1 MAYENK
7 TVDYVYDLLIKSFQ
21 ERFNNKLR
29 LLPKSFVVVLAKVL
43 AGVFVIPYKLAGWFY
58 LQLFPDT
65 ASFEAVE
72 ILGQTVRPLVRLGT
86 LFGVGE
92 PQQGQA
98 WEGKASVEAIA
109 GGKTLTL
116 GTQLKSDKT
125 GLVYNVA
132 ANTPIDGSADE
143 FPRDV
148 SFPVYCTQS
157 GTIGALASGDVLKFV
172 SPLGFVARDA
182 SVTGTT
188 ANGTDD
194 ESEAHYRARVES
206 GYGPQPQG
214 GSLTDYR
221 TWAFDAPG
229 VLNTYPYNDK
239 NSPAGVLLYVAG
251 TPDIYPD
258 RIPDRGLC
266 VAVGK
271 VCTYDPDTGKAS
283 RKPLTAVLDPA
294 GDETY
299 TNVRPV
305 VVKEFDVYVTGLSGA
320 GMADFGGALS
330 GELKTYFENREPYI
344 RGLTDDIGRTDAI
357 LRNALIA
364 VVSGVATSMQA
375 RFGTATMQ
383 LNGADTEAYTLG
395 QGELAALGG
404 LYIDGV
410 LYE

>member
-7 TVDYVYDLLIKSFQ
+7 TIDYVYNLLIQSFQ
-21 ERFNNKLR
+21 DRFNQKLR

-43 AGVFVIPYKLAGWFY
+43 AGIFVIPYKLCGWFY

-65 ASFEAVE
+65 ASFDTVDV
-72 ILGQTVRPLVRLGT
+72 LGQTVRPLVRLGT

-92 PQQGQA
+92 PLGGTA
-98 WEGKASVEAIA
+98 WNGTASVEVVLA
-109 GGKTLTL
+109 GRTLTI

-132 ANTPIDGSADE
+132 ANTPVEGDA
-143 FPRDV
+143 V
-148 SFPVYCTQS
+148 TFPVYCTQS
-157 GTIGALASGDVLKFV
+157 GAMGALADGDVLKFV
-172 SPLGFVARDA
+172 SPLGYVSREAT
-182 SVTGTT
+182 VTGTT
-188 ANGTDD
+188 QNGTD
-194 ESEAHYRARVES
+194 EETEEHYRARVQS

-221 TWAFDAPG
+221 TWAFDVAG

-251 TPDIYPD
+251 SPEIYPD

-271 VCTYDPDTGKAS
+271 ACTYDPDTGKAS

-299 TNVRPV
+299 TNVKPV
-305 VVKEFDVYVTGLSGA
+305 VVKTFDVYVTGLDGA
-320 GMADFGGALS
+320 GAGDFGDSLE

-344 RGLTDDIGRTDAI
+344 RGLTDDIGRTDDV
-357 LRNALIA
+357 LRNAVIA

-375 RFGTATMQ
+375 KFGTATMQ
-383 LNGADTEAYTLG
+383 LGGADTEAYTLG
-395 QGELAALGG
+395 QGELAALGS

-410 LYE
+410 LHE

>member
-7 TVDYVYDLLIKSFQ
+7 TIDYVYNLLIQSFQ
-21 ERFNNKLR
+21 DKFNQKLR

-65 ASFEAVE
+65 ASFDTVE
-72 ILGQTVRPLVRLGT
+72 VLGQTVRPLVRLGN
-86 LFGVGE
+86 LFGVGD
-92 PQQGQA
+92 PFGGTA
-98 WEGKASVEAIA
+98 WEGTASVETVLA
-109 GGKTLTL
+109 GKTLML
-116 GTQLKSDKT
+116 GTQLKCDKT

-132 ANTPIDGSADE
+132 ANTPVDGDT
-143 FPRDV
+143 V
-148 SFPVYCTQS
+148 QFPVYCTQA
-157 GTIGALASGDVLKFV
+157 GAGGALADGDVLKFV
-172 SPLGFVARDA
+172 SPLGFVSREAA
-182 SVTGTT
+182 VTGTT
-188 ANGTDD
+188 ANGTDG
-194 ESEAHYRARVES
+194 ETEEHYRARVQS

-221 TWAFDAPG
+221 TWAFDVAG

-251 TPDIYPD
+251 SPDIYPD

-271 VCTYDPDTGKAS
+271 ACTYDPDTGKAS

-294 GDETY
+294 ADETY
-299 TNVRPV
+299 ANVMPV
-305 VVKEFDVYVTGLSGA
+305 VVKTFDVYVTGLDGA
-320 GMADFGGALS
+320 GSGDFGDSVAGA
-330 GELKTYFENREPYI
+330 LKTYFDNREPYI
-344 RGLTDDIGRTDAI
+344 RGLTDDIGRTDDV
-357 LRNALIA
+357 LRNAVIA

-375 RFGTATMQ
+375 RFGTATIQ
-383 LNGADTEAYTLG
+383 LNGADVESYTLG
-395 QGELAALGG
+395 QGELAALGD

-410 LYE
+410 KHA

>member
-7 TVDYVYDLLIKSFQ
+7 TIDYVYNLLIQSFQ
-21 ERFNNKLR
+21 DRFNQKLR

-43 AGVFVIPYKLAGWFY
+43 AGIFVIPYKLCGWFY

-65 ASFEAVE
+65 ASFDTVDV
-72 ILGQTVRPLVRLGT
+72 LGQTVRPLVRLGT

-92 PQQGQA
+92 PLGGTA
-98 WEGKASVEAIA
+98 WNGTASVDVVLA
-109 GGKTLTL
+109 GRTLTL

-132 ANTPIDGSADE
+132 ANTPVEGES
-143 FPRDV
+143 V
-148 SFPVYCTQS
+148 TFPVYCTQS
-157 GTIGALASGDVLKFV
+157 GTMGALADGDVLKFV
-172 SPLGFVARDA
+172 SPLGFVSREAT
-182 SVTGTT
+182 VTGTT
-188 ANGTDD
+188 QNGTD
-194 ESEAHYRARVES
+194 EETEEHYRSRVQS

-221 TWAFDAPG
+221 TWAFDVAG

-251 TPDIYPD
+251 SPEIYPD

-271 VCTYDPDTGKAS
+271 ACTYDPDTGKAS

-299 TNVRPV
+299 TNVKPV
-305 VVKEFDVYVTGLSGA
+305 VVKTFDVYVTGLDGA
-320 GMADFGGALS
+320 GAGDFGDSLE

-344 RGLTDDIGRTDAI
+344 RGLTDDIGRTDDV
-357 LRNALIA
+357 LRNAVIA

-375 RFGTATMQ
+375 KFGTATMQ
-383 LNGADTEAYTLG
+383 LGGADTEAYTLG
-395 QGELAALGG
+395 QGELAALGS

-410 LYE
+410 LHE

>member
-7 TVDYVYDLLIKSFQ
+7 TIDYAYNLLIQSFQ
-21 ERFNNKLR
+21 EKFNNKLR

-65 ASFEAVE
+65 ASFDTVDV
-72 ILGQTVRPLVRLGT
+72 LGQPVRPLVRLGT

-92 PQQGQA
+92 PLSGQA
-98 WEGKASVEAIA
+98 WEGTASVSVVLA
-109 GGKTLTL
+109 GKTLTL

-132 ANTPIDGSADE
+132 ANTAVEGE
-143 FPRDV
+143 TV
-148 SFPVYCTQS
+148 EFPVYCTQN
-157 GTIGALASGDVLKFV
+157 GTGGALADGDVLKFV
-172 SPLGFVARDA
+172 SPLGFVSREAT
-182 SVTGTT
+182 VTGTT

-194 ESEAHYRARVES
+194 ETEEHYRSRVQS

-221 TWAFDAPG
+221 TWAFDVAG

-251 TPDIYPD
+251 SPEIYPD

-271 VCTYDPDTGKAS
+271 ACTYDPDTGKAS
-283 RKPLTAVLDPA
+283 RKPLTAVLDPDA
-294 GDETY
+294 DETY
-299 TNVRPV
+299 ANVRAV
-305 VVKEFDVYVTGLSGA
+305 TVKTFDVYVTGLDGA
-320 GMADFGGALS
+320 GSGDFGDSLS

-344 RGLTDDIGRTDAI
+344 RGLTDDIGRTDDV
-357 LRNALIA
+357 LRNAVIA

-395 QGELAALGG
+395 QGELAALGS

-410 LYE
+410 LHE

>member
-7 TVDYVYDLLIKSFQ
+7 TIDYVYNLLIQSFQ
-21 ERFNNKLR
+21 DRFNQKLR

-43 AGVFVIPYKLAGWFY
+43 AGIFVIPYKLCGWFY

-65 ASFEAVE
+65 ASFDTVDV
-72 ILGQTVRPLVRLGT
+72 LGQTVRPLVRLGT

-92 PQQGQA
+92 PLGGTA
-98 WEGKASVEAIA
+98 WNGTASVEVVLA
-109 GGKTLTL
+109 GRTLTL

-132 ANTPIDGSADE
+132 ANTPVEGES
-143 FPRDV
+143 V
-148 SFPVYCTQS
+148 TFPVYCTQS
-157 GTIGALASGDVLKFV
+157 GTMGALADGDVLKFV
-172 SPLGFVARDA
+172 SPLGFVSREAT
-182 SVTGTT
+182 VTGTT
-188 ANGTDD
+188 QNGTD
-194 ESEAHYRARVES
+194 EETEEHYRARVQS

-221 TWAFDAPG
+221 TWAFDVAG

-251 TPDIYPD
+251 SPEIYPD

-271 VCTYDPDTGKAS
+271 ACTYDPDTGKAS

-299 TNVRPV
+299 TNVKPV
-305 VVKEFDVYVTGLSGA
+305 VVKTFDVYVTGLDGA
-320 GMADFGGALS
+320 GAGDFGDSLE

-344 RGLTDDIGRTDAI
+344 RGLTDDIGRTDDV
-357 LRNALIA
+357 LRNAVIA

-375 RFGTATMQ
+375 KFGTATMR
-383 LNGADTEAYTLG
+383 LGGADTEAYMLG
-395 QGELAALGG
+395 QGELAALGS

-410 LYE
+410 LHE

>member
-7 TVDYVYDLLIKSFQ
+7 TIDYVYNLLIQSFQ
-21 ERFNNKLR
+21 DKFNQKLR

-65 ASFEAVE
+65 ASFDTVE
-72 ILGQTVRPLVRLGT
+72 VLGQTVRPLVRLGN
-86 LFGVGE
+86 LFGVGD
-92 PQQGQA
+92 PLGGTA
-98 WEGKASVEAIA
+98 WEGTASAETVLA
-109 GGKTLTL
+109 GKTLTL

-132 ANTPIDGSADE
+132 ANTPVDGDTLE
-143 FPRDV
+143 
-148 SFPVYCTQS
+148 FPVYCTQS
-157 GTIGALASGDVLKFV
+157 GAGGALADGDVLKFV
-172 SPLGFVARDA
+172 SPLGFVSREAA
-182 SVTGTT
+182 VTGTT
-188 ANGTDD
+188 ANGTDG
-194 ESEAHYRARVES
+194 ETEEHYRARVQS

-221 TWAFDAPG
+221 TWAFDVAG

-251 TPDIYPD
+251 SPDIYPD

-271 VCTYDPDTGKAS
+271 ACTYDPDTGKAS

-294 GDETY
+294 ADETY
-299 TNVRPV
+299 ANVMPV
-305 VVKEFDVYVTGLSGA
+305 VVKTFDVYVTGLDGA
-320 GMADFGGALS
+320 GSGDFGDSAAGA
-330 GELKTYFENREPYI
+330 LKTYFDNREPYI
-344 RGLTDDIGRTDAI
+344 RGLTDDIGRTDDV
-357 LRNALIA
+357 LRNAVIA
-364 VVSGVATSMQA
+364 VISGVATSMQA
-375 RFGTATMQ
+375 RFGTATIQ
-383 LNGADTEAYTLG
+383 LNGVDVESYTLG
-395 QGELAALGG
+395 QGELAAFGS

-410 LYE
+410 KHA

>member
-7 TVDYVYDLLIKSFQ
+7 TIDYVYNLLIQSFQ
-21 ERFNNKLR
+21 DRFNQKLR

-43 AGVFVIPYKLAGWFY
+43 AGIFVIPYKLGGWFY

-65 ASFEAVE
+65 ASFDTVDV
-72 ILGQTVRPLVRLGT
+72 LGQTVRPLVRLGT

-92 PQQGQA
+92 PLGGTA
-98 WEGKASVEAIA
+98 WNGTASVEVVLA
-109 GGKTLTL
+109 GRTLTL

-132 ANTPIDGSADE
+132 ANTPVEGDA
-143 FPRDV
+143 V
-148 SFPVYCTQS
+148 TFPVYCTQS
-157 GTIGALASGDVLKFV
+157 GTMGALADGDVLKFV
-172 SPLGFVARDA
+172 SPLGFVSREAA
-182 SVTGTT
+182 VTGTT
-188 ANGTDD
+188 QNGTD
-194 ESEAHYRARVES
+194 EETEEHYRARVQS

-221 TWAFDAPG
+221 TWAFDVAG

-251 TPDIYPD
+251 SPEIYPD

-271 VCTYDPDTGKAS
+271 ACTYDPDTGKAS

-299 TNVRPV
+299 TNVKPV
-305 VVKEFDVYVTGLSGA
+305 VVKTFDVYVTGLDGA
-320 GMADFGGALS
+320 GAGDFGDSLE

-344 RGLTDDIGRTDAI
+344 RGLTDDIGRTDDV
-357 LRNALIA
+357 LRNAVIA

-375 RFGTATMQ
+375 KFGTATMR
-383 LNGADTEAYTLG
+383 LGGADTEAYTLG
-395 QGELAALGG
+395 QGELAALGS

-410 LYE
+410 LHE

>member
-7 TVDYVYDLLIKSFQ
+7 TIDYVYNLLIQSFQ
-21 ERFNNKLR
+21 DKFNQKLR

-65 ASFEAVE
+65 ASFGTVE
-72 ILGQTVRPLVRLGT
+72 VLGQTVRPLVRLGN
-86 LFGVGE
+86 LFGVGD
-92 PQQGQA
+92 PFGGTA
-98 WEGKASVEAIA
+98 WEGTASVETVLA
-109 GGKTLTL
+109 GKTLML

-132 ANTPIDGSADE
+132 ANTPVEGDTVA
-143 FPRDV
+143 
-148 SFPVYCTQS
+148 FPVYCTQA
-157 GTIGALASGDVLKFV
+157 GAGGALADGDVLKFV
-172 SPLGFVARDA
+172 SPLGFVSREAA
-182 SVTGTT
+182 VTGTT
-188 ANGTDD
+188 ANGTDG
-194 ESEAHYRARVES
+194 ETEEHYRARVQS

-221 TWAFDAPG
+221 TWAFDVAG

-251 TPDIYPD
+251 SPDIYPD

-271 VCTYDPDTGKAS
+271 ACTYDPDTGKAS

-294 GDETY
+294 ADETY
-299 TNVRPV
+299 ANVMPV
-305 VVKEFDVYVTGLSGA
+305 VVKTFDVYVTGLDGA
-320 GMADFGGALS
+320 GSGDFGDSVAGA
-330 GELKTYFENREPYI
+330 LKTYFDNREPYI
-344 RGLTDDIGRTDAI
+344 RGLTDDIGRTDDV
-357 LRNALIA
+357 LRNAVIA

-375 RFGTATMQ
+375 RFGTATIQ
-383 LNGADTEAYTLG
+383 LNGADVESYTLG
-395 QGELAALGG
+395 QGELAALGD

-410 LYE
+410 KHA

>member
-7 TVDYVYDLLIKSFQ
+7 TIDYVYNLLIQSFQ
-21 ERFNNKLR
+21 DRFNQKLR

-65 ASFEAVE
+65 ASFDTVE
-72 ILGQTVRPLVRLGT
+72 VLGQTVRPLVRLGN

-92 PQQGQA
+92 PLGGTA
-98 WEGKASVEAIA
+98 WSGTASVNVVLA
-109 GGKTLTL
+109 GKTLTI

-132 ANTPIDGSADE
+132 ANTPVEGDS
-143 FPRDV
+143 V
-148 SFPVYCTQS
+148 TFPVYCTQS
-157 GTIGALASGDVLKFV
+157 GTGGALSDGDALKFV
-172 SPLGFVARDA
+172 SPLGFVSREAT
-182 SVTGTT
+182 VTGTT
-188 ANGTDD
+188 ENGTD
-194 ESEAHYRARVES
+194 EETEAHYRARVQS

-221 TWAFDAPG
+221 TWAFDVAG

-251 TPDIYPD
+251 SPEIYPD

-271 VCTYDPDTGKAS
+271 ACTYDPDTGKAS

-294 GDETY
+294 ADETY
-299 TNVRPV
+299 ANVMPV
-305 VVKEFDVYVTGLSGA
+305 AVKTFDVYVTGLDGA
-320 GMADFGGALS
+320 GSGDFGDSVAGA
-330 GELKTYFENREPYI
+330 LKTYFENREPYI
-344 RGLTDDIGRTDAI
+344 RGLTDDIGRTDEV
-357 LRNALIA
+357 LRNAVIA

-375 RFGTATMQ
+375 KFGTATMQ
-383 LNGADTEAYTLG
+383 LNGVEMEGYTLG
-395 QGELAALGG
+395 QGELAALGS
-404 LYIDGV
+404 LYVDGV
-410 LYE
+410 KHE